1 MRRKQVIHFFF
12 KADRWVIL
20 MSQKKKIASDSSPEK
35 KKKKEEKEK
44 KEKRDYIHT
53 IQFFLLFLHES
64 RILIF
69 IKNNM
74 KNIKYILTVRSNSV

>member
-1 MRRKQVIHFFF
+1 VIVRQRERRE
-12 KADRWVIL
+12 RER
-20 MSQKKKIASDSSPEK
+20 KK
-35 KKKKEEKEK
+35 KEK

-53 IQFFLLFLHES
+53 IQVFLLFLHES

-74 KNIKYILTVRSNSV
+74 KNTKYILTVRSNSV